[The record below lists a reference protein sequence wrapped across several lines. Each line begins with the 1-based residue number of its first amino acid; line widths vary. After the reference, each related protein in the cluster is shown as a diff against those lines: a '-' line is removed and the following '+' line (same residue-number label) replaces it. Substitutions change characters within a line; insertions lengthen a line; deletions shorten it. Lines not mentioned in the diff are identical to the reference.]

1 MEEHN
6 VVVMLAEPDL
16 AVPYR
21 SFLYLIETY
30 QFNLITP
37 PTQNYL

>member
-1 MEEHN
+1 MEKQI
-6 VVVMLAEPDL
+6 VVVMLTEPEL
-16 AVPYR
+16 AIPYH
-21 SFLYLIETY
+21 SCHCLIDTY